1 MTRKISGLSFV
12 LLSFL
17 LVVILYSVYKLQ
29 LINQEMRE
37 VADIDIP
44 LTDTIAQIDKYQL
57 QQDLLLARLHELD
70 AQDTLNQTQQ
80 ATLVRRIGRHTLDTH
95 EALAQLESII
105 QTGLHRQRIRLDID
119 EHRSLVQ
126 QIHQLRSL
134 QQSYSDQTIRIID
147 QLPALP
153 QTLWTPLHQQEA
165 ELDRQMS
172 QLLAQIET
180 LTQTIATTSENQ
192 ERNFML
198 INATLGISALGIGL
212 YLTLYIIQSFRTR
225 LSHIQ
230 AQIKNLQHSMQAPQ
244 TSSQQLSK
252 ALNSNDTYSNNA
264 YSNDVYSSDTH
275 SNESSYESSNG
286 GSNFSTS
293 FSAHQ
298 NTLTPHQD
306 ELSGLEQ
313 DLRQMLNHWSE
324 TLQNRDQ
331 VEQHLLTL
339 ATTDQLTGI
348 FNRHKW
354 DEQISQALDR
364 AATGEPFSVLL
375 VDVDYFKQVN
385 DQYGHDVGDQV
396 LHVLAQTLNKHLLQQ
411 CRIFR
416 LGGEEFA
423 ILMLNTDDSAAQQ
436 RAETLRR
443 LIEAHQ
449 WAPLPSI
456 TVSIGGS
463 SFQRYDSAQSLLK
476 RADKAL
482 YEAKEAGR
490 NLVIMHPSQDNAE
503 AP

>member
-1 MTRKISGLSFV
+1 MLKWLNASMTRKISGLSFV

-17 LVVILYSVYKLQ
+17 LIVILYSVYKLQ
-29 LINQEMRE
+29 SINQEMRE

-44 LTDTIAQIDKYQL
+44 LTDTISQIDKYQL

-70 AQDTLNQTQQ
+70 AQATLDHEQQ
-80 ATLVRRIGRHTLDTH
+80 ARLIGRIGRHTLDTH

-105 QTGLHRQRIRLDID
+105 QTGLHRRRIRLDIKA
-119 EHRSLVQ
+119 HRSLVQ
-126 QIHQLRSL
+126 QIHQLRRL

-153 QTLWTPLHQQEA
+153 KTLWAPLHQQEA

-180 LTQTIATTSENQ
+180 LTQTIATTSEHQ

-225 LSHIQ
+225 LGHIQ
-230 AQIKNLQHSMQAPQ
+230 TQIKNLQNSLHHPATKPTQPHLDGPSKTNSTISSPVQA
-244 TSSQQLSK
+244 QQ
-252 ALNSNDTYSNNA
+252 
-264 YSNDVYSSDTH
+264 
-275 SNESSYESSNG
+275 NG
-286 GSNFSTS
+286 F
-293 FSAHQ
+293 A
-298 NTLTPHQD
+298 PPRHQD

-364 AATGEPFSVLL
+364 ATTGEPFSVLL

-385 DQYGHDVGDQV
+385 DQHGHDVGDQV
-396 LHVLAQTLNKHLLQQ
+396 LYVLAQTLSEHLLQQ

-423 ILMLNTDDSAAQQ
+423 ILMLNTDDSAAQK
-436 RAETLRR
+436 RAETLRS

-456 TVSIGGS
+456 TISIGGS
-463 SFQRYDSAQSLLK
+463 SYQKPDNAQSLLK
-476 RADKAL
+476 RADQAL
-482 YEAKEAGR
+482 YEAKKAGR
-490 NLVIMHPSQDNAE
+490 NQVSWH
-503 AP
+503 